1 MTQQNT
7 SSHKRNLRDAE
18 RAMDRAFSTGK
29 ADQAAITR
37 QAQLDAAEA
46 VAMAGIAM
54 ESDAEVDEAAR
65 LTVITASMGDRKK
78 AKEARDRE
86 REARN
91 KAKADHAAATKSA
104 KKAYDA
110 IKFSN
115 PNRLGFMRF
124 VQVSFVLHIVAT
136 LLVLI
141 LTSRDTVVY
150 SAVNISEWF
159 MVVLEAVAFY
169 FFVNRFKIGRPL
181 VIVIAALGLV
191 HAIVTKFLYQGNI
204 TLDLFT
210 NIGYFLFML
219 LYFIFS
225 DRVKM
230 VLVNDLSSYRESED
244 EDTLVIDRKSW
255 PFYRNLIIYF
265 VVFSVLGHWMEA
277 GMCQFIRL
285 GLVQGEYDPSNTMLW
300 RDWLYPYPM
309 EGAAVVLIA
318 LILYPLFVKMR
329 SSFKN
334 RFLPYIVSFVLN
346 ALTCTAIELVGGLL
360 FNAQHQNWDYSDLPF
375 NFMGQVCLQN
385 AVAFG
390 VAASVIAWWVY
401 PALERF
407 IARMR
412 PAIMNIVCVVV
423 AVAGGILFSLYAISP
438 PEGIDLGG
446 NSPEIAQAQVDED
459 YMRLTTVLNILSKDA
474 DLAQERLNESETLTV
489 GERAKLQQDVNAL
502 NRQIAELERD
512 IKSSVKR
519 DSGSLAE
526 EDAKPAA

>member
-1 MTQQNT
+1 MTKHAQGPT
-7 SSHKRNLRDAE
+7 VEHIE
-18 RAMDRAFSTGK
+18 RAFEAADAAEGADR
-29 ADQAAITR
+29 AAIT
-37 QAQLDAAEA
+37 QSAQLEAAEA

-65 LTVITASMGDRKK
+65 LTVITASMGNRKK

-329 SSFKN
+329 NSFKN

-519 DSGSLAE
+519 DSGSLTE